1 MKTLHTTAAFYGALL
16 AASLPAFGDEA
27 PAAIIPAWEV
37 HADLSG
43 DGLPTKLREV
53 LFPNAAKLGRKP
65 SIAVKGF
72 NNSATK
78 DDDWLVSLEV
88 PGKADELWEKL
99 QRDFKDE
106 WGAPD
111 ESGRWTVNDPESGDT
126 FVIAK
131 TDKALQFTNAAEN
144 LTVALASGNRQPT
157 AGRAIHGHVNLQAS
171 GADKAGSE
179 LFRLTDKLAFSAGS
193 SGSGMV
199 LEITVDLMETP
210 EADQI
215 EKAVRKALKSD
226 LLDQLAPVL
235 PKPAVS
241 RKSSESRESF
251 TFTMNFNAEQTDRAI
266 STVLENLMAGEPER
280 SPLQTVPDT
289 DGPDAKDR

>member
-16 AASLPAFGDEA
+16 AASLPAFGDDA
-27 PAAIIPAWEV
+27 PAEIIPAWEV

-43 DGLPTKLREV
+43 DGLPFKLREV
-53 LFPNAAKLGRKP
+53 LFPNAAKLGSKP
-65 SIAVKGF
+65 SVVVKGF
-72 NNSATK
+72 DNAATK

-111 ESGRWTVNDPESGDT
+111 ESGRWTVNDPESGNT
-126 FVIAK
+126 FVIAN
-131 TDKALQFTNAAEN
+131 TGKALQFTNAAEN
-144 LTVALASGNRQPT
+144 LTVALATGDLQSTP
-157 AGRAIHGHVNLQAS
+157 GRTIQGHVNLRAS
-171 GADKAGSE
+171 GADKADSG

-199 LEITVDLMETP
+199 LEVTVDLMETR

-215 EKAVRKALKSD
+215 DKAIREALKSD

-235 PKPAVS
+235 PKTAVS

-251 TFTMNFNAEQTDRAI
+251 TFTMNFNAEQTDRTI
-266 STVLENLMAGEPER
+266 STILKNLMPGEPEK
-280 SPLQTVPDT
+280 SPPQTVPDT